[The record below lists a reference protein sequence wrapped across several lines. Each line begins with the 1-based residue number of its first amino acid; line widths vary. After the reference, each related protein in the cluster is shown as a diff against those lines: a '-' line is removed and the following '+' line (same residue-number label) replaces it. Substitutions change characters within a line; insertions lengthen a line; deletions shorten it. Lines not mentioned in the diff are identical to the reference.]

1 MQPRFFQTLIRSG
14 LFDPNHTAKIKPSNL
29 LLRAP
34 PISSR
39 APHLICFF
47 LELTV
52 FLQVWL
58 WAWLLHFANAP
69 LFYSFTLSVLF
80 NFFFSFFFISYMLF
94 HLFALFNYRDLECI

>member
-1 MQPRFFQTLIRSG
+1 MQPRFFQTLIRSV

-52 FLQVWL
+52 FFCRNAFGLSPL
-58 WAWLLHFANAP
+58 RFAKRTP
-69 LFYSFTLSVLF
+69 LSALFTLSALV
-80 NFFFSFFFISYMLF
+80 FFMHFLP
-94 HLFALFNYRDLECI
+94 